1 MNTFRFGRVAFI
13 AGAAALL
20 PACGGSSIPIGAP
33 SSVGAGVRAVK
44 AAKTFHYTGREQ
56 TFLVPKGVRQISV
69 VMRGAA
75 GGGTKCYGSYCYP
88 PDDYFG
94 RGGRVHGVI
103 RVRPGEIVYVF
114 VGGQGD
120 DTVGGFNG
128 GGNPGPGRYGRIGSY
143 GGGGAS
149 DVRAGND
156 RLSNRIIVAGGGGGE
171 GSSRDE
177 IGGRGGGEIGGIG
190 GSYCYRGS
198 SCKGGGAGNGGRQNN
213 GGTGGAAGK
222 SYESGQPGAPGTFGN
237 GGSGGSA
244 GCAYSSP
251 TCYCGYADGCP
262 GAGGGGGYYGG
273 GGGGGG
279 AGEYAS
285 VYGGA
290 GGAGG
295 GGSSW
300 AKSSVADFRTWGGW
314 KDATGNGL
322 VVFSW

>member
-177 IGGRGGGEIGGIG
+177 IGGRGGGEMGE
-190 GSYCYRGS
+190 S
-198 SCKGGGAGNGGRQNN
+198 AGVIATAVLLAKVAAQA
-213 GGTGGAAGK
+213 TAAGK
-222 SYESGQPGAPGTFGN
+222 ITAGRVVLLVRAMSPDNQVLPEPLEMAGAVVVPAAPTAAQLATADMQTAVLAPEVAEGITVVVAVAAVRANTRAYMGARAARAAADHL
-237 GGSGGSA
+237 GPSPALRTSA
-244 GCAYSSP
+244 LGE
-251 TCYCGYADGCP
+251 
-262 GAGGGGGYYGG
+262 AGKMQR
-273 GGGGGG
+273 
-279 AGEYAS
+279 
-285 VYGGA
+285 VT
-290 GGAGG
+290 
-295 GGSSW
+295 
-300 AKSSVADFRTWGGW
+300 D
-314 KDATGNGL
+314 
-322 VVFSW
+322 